1 LQVAAIETAVTE
13 ATMKTSTAT
22 IITGTAALLVSFSA
36 CGGGISLGSNDD
48 QGPDDAGGAGHI
60 GVAPGSGGDGSGTPT
75 VDASISRSRPDAS
88 GSIDDAS
95 GSSDDS
101 DGSTDGSGNP
111 EGASGMGPGFAV
123 HSSCGYTQV
132 DPHNCGVCGHDCAG
146 GACQAGVCVPLP
158 PGVLASGV
166 VAPTS
171 VAVDASN
178 VYWISEGEHS
188 DGDGGV
194 AGLVQV
200 LKCAKTGCN
209 NSPTLLASGQW
220 DSVSIMTLFGASND
234 SKDTLHGLT
243 VDGTNVYWA
252 TETALFACAI
262 DGCNNSPTVLFTA
275 DTTIAAPPSV
285 ISVSAGTVYSVNE
298 YGVFGC
304 PASGCLGD
312 GGGSSP
318 PSDLLWNGQ
327 AQGVVIDSTSA
338 YWNSNGSLLSCALG
352 GCNRAPTL
360 LMEPNALLQNESIGQ
375 IAEDDTYLYYTIG
388 APTSFQ
394 LGNGPGYV
402 VTQSSSLAL
411 GPVFSCSKQG
421 SASGATDLVGIGST
435 TERANPMGL
444 ATDGTNVYF
453 TELGDGV
460 AANATDVGR
469 VGKCSVNGCTD
480 SGTTIAD
487 HLENP
492 RGIAI
497 DDTNVYWAD
506 SGSGILDSNASLL
519 LSVDGRI
526 MTSAK

>member
-13 ATMKTSTAT
+13 ATMKTSTAA
-22 IITGTAALLVSFSA
+22 ITGTAALLVSFSA
-36 CGGGISLGSNDD
+36 CGGGITLGSNDV
-48 QGPDDAGGAGHI
+48 PLDDAGSPGHI
-60 GVAPGSGGDGSGTPT
+60 GVTPGSSGDGSGQPT
-75 VDASISRSRPDAS
+75 VDASMSRSKLDAS

-95 GSSDDS
+95 GSSDDASGSSANS
-101 DGSTDGSGNP
+101 DGSADGSG
-111 EGASGMGPGFAV
+111 EGAVGTGPGFAV

-132 DPHNCGVCGHDCAG
+132 DPHNCGACGHDCAG

-166 VAPTS
+166 IAPTS
-171 VAVDASN
+171 VAVDATN

-194 AGLVQV
+194 TGLVEV
-200 LKCAKTGCN
+200 LECAKTGCN

-220 DSVSIMTLFGASND
+220 DYFSA
-234 SKDTLHGLT
+234 KDTLHGLAS
-243 VDGTNVYWA
+243 DGTNVYWA
-252 TETALFACAI
+252 TETALFACAV
-262 DGCNNSPTVLFTA
+262 DGCNNSPTLLFNANTA
-275 DTTIAAPPSV
+275 VSAPPSV
-285 ISVSAGTVYSVNE
+285 ISVSAGTVYSANE
-298 YGVFGC
+298 WGVFGC
-304 PASGCLGD
+304 PSSGCDGD

-318 PSDLLWNGQ
+318 PSDLLWNGS

-338 YWNSNGSLLSCALG
+338 YWNSNGALMSCALS

-360 LMEPNALLQNESIGQ
+360 LMEPSAVLQEPIGQ
-375 IAEDDTYLYYTIG
+375 IAEDDTYLYYTLG
-388 APTSFQ
+388 APTLFQ

-402 VTQSSSLAL
+402 VAPSS
-411 GPVFSCSKQG
+411 GFVYGNVFSCSKQG
-421 SASGATDLVGIGST
+421 SASGGTDLVGFEGT
-435 TERANPMGL
+435 NALYNPLGL
-444 ATDGTNVYF
+444 ASDGTNVYF

-460 AANATDVGR
+460 SANATDVGR

-480 SGTTIAD
+480 NGTTIAD

-492 RGIAI
+492 RGVAI

>member
-1 LQVAAIETAVTE
+1 
-13 ATMKTSTAT
+13 MKTSTAT
-22 IITGTAALLVSFSA
+22 ITGTAALLVSFSA

-48 QGPDDAGGAGHI
+48 PLLDDAGNAGHI
-60 GVAPGSGGDGSGTPT
+60 GATPGSSGDSGVEPT
-75 VDASISRSRPDAS
+75 LDASMSRSKPDAS
-88 GSIDDAS
+88 GSIDGAS
-95 GSSDDS
+95 GSSDDASGSSANS
-101 DGSTDGSGNP
+101 DGSADGTGNP
-111 EGASGMGPGFAV
+111 EDGAGLGPGFAV
-123 HSSCGYTQV
+123 RSDCGYTQV

-166 VAPTS
+166 IAPTS
-171 VAVDASN
+171 VAVDANN

-220 DSVSIMTLFGASND
+220 DSVSIMTLSGASND

-252 TETALFACAI
+252 TEAALFACAI

-275 DTTIAAPPSV
+275 DTVIAAPPSV

-360 LMEPNALLQNESIGQ
+360 LMEPNAFLQNESIGQ
-375 IAEDDTYLYYTIG
+375 IAADDTYLYYTLG

-394 LGNGPGYV
+394 TGNGPGYIA
-402 VTQSSSLAL
+402 TQSVGSLVM
-411 GPVFSCSKQG
+411 GNVFSCSKQG
-421 SASGATDLVGIGST
+421 IASGGTDLDLEGNTSM
-435 TERANPMGL
+435 TELENPLGL

-469 VGKCSVNGCTD
+469 VGKCSVNGCTGN
-480 SGTTIAD
+480 GTTIAD

-492 RGIAI
+492 RGVAI
-497 DDTNVYWAD
+497 DDANVYWAD